1 MLKIF
6 NETEIV
12 FKTALLEKIT
22 RSLSHKNVELIFS
35 DDESLSKLNYDFLKR
50 IGTTDVLSFPF
61 DDMGIVKGNLLLGS
75 IVINLEMALRISS
88 QLGHSLEAEVS
99 LLFIHGLLHLLGYDH
114 ETDNGEHREKEA
126 KVIEF
131 FDLPKSLISR
141 SLEKLF

>member
-12 FKTALLEKIT
+12 FETALLEKIT
-22 RSLSHKNVELIFS
+22 RFLSHKNVELIFS
-35 DDESLSKLNYDFLKR
+35 DDENLSKLNYDFLNK

-88 QLGHSLEAEVS
+88 QLGHSLEAEVG
-99 LLFIHGLLHLLGYDH
+99 LLFIHGFLHLLGYDH
-114 ETDNGEHREKEA
+114 EADNGEHREKEA

-141 SLEKLF
+141 SLEKLS